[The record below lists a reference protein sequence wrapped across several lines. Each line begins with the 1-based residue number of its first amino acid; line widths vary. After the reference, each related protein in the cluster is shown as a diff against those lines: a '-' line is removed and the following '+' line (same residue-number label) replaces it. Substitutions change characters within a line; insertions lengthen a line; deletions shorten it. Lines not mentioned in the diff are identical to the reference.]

1 MVDDSQRKLVAE
13 FFGTFALIFF
23 GAGSALLGAD
33 VLGQALA
40 NGLAIG
46 LMVTAVGHISG
57 GHFNPA
63 VTLSMLVTRR
73 IEIAEAVRYWVAQL
87 AGGVAAALILLAI
100 YPDTGSLGSPAVG
113 DPFSTGNALVAEI
126 VGTFFLVFVIYAVAV
141 DKRGAFS
148 ILAGLPIGL
157 TISIGVLA
165 VGVVSGAAFN
175 PSRWFGPALVSG
187 TWDNF
192 WIWIVG
198 PAVGAVLAA
207 LVYDRLLLEDTPG
220 E

>member
-1 MVDDSQRKLVAE
+1 M
-13 FFGTFALIFF
+13 
-23 GAGSALLGAD
+23 
-33 VLGQALA
+33 
-40 NGLAIG
+40 
-46 LMVTAVGHISG
+46 
-57 GHFNPA
+57 
-63 VTLSMLVTRR
+63 
-73 IEIAEAVRYWVAQL
+73 RYWIAQL

-113 DPFSTGNALVAEI
+113 DRFSTGNALVAEI

-187 TWDNF
+187 TWDSF

-198 PAVGAVLAA
+198 PAIGAVLAA
-207 LVYDRLLLEDTPG
+207 LAYDRLLLKGTPG